1 MRNNTILTTMFLFLT
16 LGVVLTACS
25 SKTKATDTQPPAV
38 QATATQA
45 FAIQATAT
53 QAPAVQATA
62 TQAPTI
68 QATATQPPAIQATA
82 TQPPAVQ
89 ATATQPPANTATVAP
104 LTPDG
109 AVLLN
114 DRCTICH
121 SLDRVTSLK
130 NSADQWTRIVSRMIQ
145 NGAQLT
151 PAEQKILVNYLAK
164 TYGP

>member
-25 SKTKATDTQPPAV
+25 SKAKVTDTQPPAV
-38 QATATQA
+38 QATD
-45 FAIQATAT
+45 T
-53 QAPAVQATA
+53 QAPA
-62 TQAPTI
+62 I

-82 TQPPAVQ
+82 TQPPALQATATQPPAVQ
-89 ATATQPPANTATVAP
+89 ATATQPPAAQSTVTQPPVKTATVAP
-104 LTPDG
+104 VTPDG
-109 AVLLN
+109 AALLN

-121 SLDRVTSLK
+121 SLDRVTSLR
-130 NSADQWTRIVSRMIQ
+130 NTADQWNKIVSRMIQ

-151 PAEQKILVNYLAK
+151 PAEQKVLVNYLAK